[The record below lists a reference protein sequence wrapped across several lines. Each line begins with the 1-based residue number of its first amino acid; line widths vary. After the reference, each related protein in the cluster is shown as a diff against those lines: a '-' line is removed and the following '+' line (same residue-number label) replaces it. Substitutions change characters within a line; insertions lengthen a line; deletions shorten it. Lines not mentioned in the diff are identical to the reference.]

1 MPEAQGIDVMVYV
14 GDVEA
19 CRRHWTQK
27 LGFVETGTRLGQGG
41 SAAYELSFGMAGAR
55 VVLMDR
61 APVDGPRQIIDAQPP
76 CSLRPPLAPR
86 WPGVERVLG

>member
-1 MPEAQGIDVMVYV
+1 MSEAQGIDVMVYV

-27 LGFVETGTRLGQGG
+27 LGFVETGTRLGPGG
-41 SAAYELSFGMAGAR
+41 SAAYELSFGMADAR

-61 APVDGPRQIIDAQPP
+61 APVDGPRQIIDPI
-76 CSLRPPLAPR
+76 LAPR